1 MIQFI
6 EIDLFYINVQYPSR
20 KVIPPPAL
28 VDNVFHSSDVHLA
41 GILKTQKSQKIFSK
55 TFYKVQKAQK
65 VPKIEEKSRKQKTS
79 KDPKV
84 SEPLQNV

>member
-1 MIQFI
+1 M
-6 EIDLFYINVQYPSR
+6 QYPSR
-20 KVIPPPAL
+20 KAFPPPAL

-65 VPKIEEKSRKQKTS
+65 VPKIEKKSQKQKTS